1 MSVLALSDS
10 LSCLACDGVWTRLHG
25 DCCDTAIVAC
35 PNPGFIPL
43 DGNSN
48 VTDKSELT
56 KTWRKQRTSALVML
70 PVGK

>member
-10 LSCLACDGVWTRLHG
+10 LSCLVCDGVWTRLHG

-35 PNPGFIPL
+35 LNPGLIPL

-56 KTWRKQRTSALVML
+56 KT
-70 PVGK
+70 